1 MRVQLSRHKRQPYR
15 SAPSHSLAAVS
26 QLGGEPAH
34 GEPLFEQQWKT
45 NKAAAARASSPGNTR
60 DRRSHSS
67 SPTHTRASEWRR
79 ETLACRLIRRNKRAQ
94 TNKRVRVCANDL
106 WVGRKQKR
114 QMVKRTTRKQGP
126 GRTTKI
132 HRGSWC
138 SFALVG
144 KWTKT
149 KDSRGGRWGQAR
161 LRTNYTPWN
170 NWSPNFDNP
179 KATQQHEEDHILS
192 KTLLRTSATFTVT
205 SFCQSLGKK

>member
-1 MRVQLSRHKRQPYR
+1 
-15 SAPSHSLAAVS
+15 
-26 QLGGEPAH
+26 
-34 GEPLFEQQWKT
+34 
-45 NKAAAARASSPGNTR
+45 
-60 DRRSHSS
+60 
-67 SPTHTRASEWRR
+67 
-79 ETLACRLIRRNKRAQ
+79 
-94 TNKRVRVCANDL
+94 
-106 WVGRKQKR
+106 
-114 QMVKRTTRKQGP
+114 MVKRTTRKQGP

-149 KDSRGGRWGQAR
+149 KDSRGGRWGQAC

-192 KTLLRTSATFTVT
+192 KTLLRTLQQRS
-205 SFCQSLGKK
+205 QSLHFARVWGKNRNCCSVFYFLFLFSLFFCLIFRGALVSVAGFLMYPHSIELGWGFGSLFLAPFLPLCLVCVSLGNCGDVWEPSPEGVSCLVSVFPVFFW